1 MNGIFPEDQINTDD
15 LYFVCY
21 MIERI
26 SRQLKQP
33 NKYVAN
39 TMDMI
44 IGGIANDRVIIT
56 LDRYFTG
63 EIWREFQECSQS
75 A

>member
-26 SRQLKQP
+26 ARQLQEDSKILQMLP
-33 NKYVAN
+33 VAN
-39 TMDMI
+39 V
-44 IGGIANDRVIIT
+44 A
-56 LDRYFTG
+56 
-63 EIWREFQECSQS
+63 
-75 A
+75 